1 MAITA
6 IIPVRQGST
15 RIKDKN
21 IRKFGNT
28 SLLENKIQQLKKT
41 KGIDEIIVSSD
52 SDVMLQIACEN
63 GVIAKKRPPEY
74 CDEKT
79 KTFNEVVRYIA
90 DYEVTSETMMWT
102 PCVCPFVTNKKFEE
116 GISIYRNC
124 DEKTKTFNEVVRYIA
139 DYEVTSETMMWAP
152 CVCPFVTNK
161 KFEEG
166 ISIYRKIQEERL
178 ANDSVAT
185 AALIK
190 EYIFDQNGPLNFSV
204 ENHVTSQNL
213 PDWHYITNGFFI
225 AETINMSKWGFV
237 YGKTPYLCE
246 VNKFEA
252 VDIDDNYDFVMAETI
267 LEYLKGC
274 DDYENS

>member
-74 CDEKT
+74 
-79 KTFNEVVRYIA
+79 
-90 DYEVTSETMMWT
+90 
-102 PCVCPFVTNKKFEE
+102 
-116 GISIYRNC
+116 C